1 MMDQAQKLR
10 EKVSQINNSP
20 PNNTRVIAITSGKG
34 GVGKT
39 SLSVNLAI
47 QLQQQGKRVIIIDA
61 DFGLANV
68 EVMLGIRPTY
78 NLSDLIYN
86 NKSVEDIIT
95 EGPEGVG
102 FISGGSGVQ
111 DLVNLDKSNIK
122 ILISKLAKLDTLYD
136 VVIIDTGAGIA
147 DSVLEFVVSSPE
159 VIVIVTPEPT
169 SITDA
174 YSLLKAV
181 NRKKEFKTSN
191 KSIKVISNR
200 VSDEAE
206 GMEIYNKLSIV
217 VSKFLNI
224 NLEYLGYI
232 LHGKEAS
239 KAVIEQ
245 KPITMSYPNSGVTKC
260 FINISEKL
268 VNGDCKIIESENG
281 IAKVFLDF
289 IKTKRK
295 RG

>member
-1 MMDQAQKLR
+1 MDQAQKLR
-10 EKVSQINNSP
+10 EKVSQINISQ

-39 SLSVNLAI
+39 SLSVNVAI
-47 QLQQQGKRVIIIDA
+47 QLQKQGKRVIIIDA

-68 EVMLGIRPTY
+68 EVMLGIRPNY
-78 NLSDLIYN
+78 NLSDLIYS

-95 EGPEGVG
+95 EGPEGVS

-111 DLVNLDKSNIK
+111 DLVNLDKNNIK
-122 ILISKLAKLDTLYD
+122 LLISKLAKLDMLYD
-136 VVIIDTGAGIA
+136 IVIIDTGAGIA
-147 DSVLEFVVSSPE
+147 DSVLEFVITSPE
-159 VIVIVTPEPT
+159 VIVVVTPEPT

-181 NRKKEFKTSN
+181 NRKKEFKASQ

-200 VSDEAE
+200 VTGEVE
-206 GMEIYNKLSIV
+206 GMEIFNKLSIV
-217 VSKFLNI
+217 VSKFLNVD
-224 NLEYLGYI
+224 LEYLGYI
-232 LHGKEAS
+232 LQGKEAS

-245 KPITMSYPNSGVTKC
+245 NPITMSYPNSGISKC
-260 FINISEKL
+260 LINISEKL
-268 VNGDCKIIESENG
+268 VNGDSRIIENENG

>member
-1 MMDQAQKLR
+1 MDQAEKLR
-10 EKVSQINNSP
+10 QKVNQINSQNSGA
-20 PNNTRVIAITSGKG
+20 RVIAVTSGKG

-47 QLQQQGKRVIIIDA
+47 QLKKQGKDVVIIDA

-68 EVMLGIRPTY
+68 EVMLGIRPVY

-86 NKSVEDIIT
+86 NKSVDDIIT
-95 EGPEGVG
+95 AGPEGIG

-122 ILISKLAKLDTLYD
+122 ILISKLAKLDKLYD
-136 VVIIDTGAGIA
+136 IVIIDTGAGIA
-147 DSVLEFVVSSPE
+147 DSVLEFVLTSPE
-159 VIVIVTPEPT
+159 VIIVVTPEPT

-181 NRKKEFKTSN
+181 NRKKEFVAN
-191 KSIKVISNR
+191 DKSIKVVTNR
-200 VSDEAE
+200 VFDEKE
-206 GMEIYNKLSIV
+206 GDEIFEKLSIV
-217 VSKFLNI
+217 VSKFLNV

-232 LHGKEAS
+232 VQGNEAS

-245 KPITMSYPNSGVTKC
+245 NPVSISYANST
-260 FINISEKL
+260 ISRCISDISSRLIFKDSIVAEK
-268 VNGDCKIIESENG
+268 NG

-289 IKTKRK
+289 IKTKRQK
-295 RG
+295 